1 MKRIR
6 KQKIMKNL
14 LKFIGLAFL
23 TITLAFTNVDKR
35 TIVIDVSH
43 GGQDSGVSI
52 EGANEKEITL
62 NIANKIKQLN
72 KNSNI
77 EIVLTRDSD
86 KFMTLIERTEFINKL
101 KPEFVI
107 SIHANSSKKETVN
120 GIEIYISDNNKE
132 KEKSKELAS
141 KIKTAF
147 NNQKSEIKKANFYLL
162 ENVAYPIAILEVGF
176 LTNENDRLQ
185 LTSEEGQMK
194 IANTILNMIK

>member
-1 MKRIR
+1 
-6 KQKIMKNL
+6 MKNL

-43 GGQDSGVSI
+43 GGHDSGVSI
-52 EGANEKEITL
+52 EGANEKEIAL
-62 NIANKIKQLN
+62 NIANKIKELN

-86 KFMTLIERTEFINKL
+86 KFLTLNERAEFINEL
-101 KPEFVI
+101 NPEFVI

-120 GIEIYISDNNKE
+120 GMEIYISDNNKE

-147 NNQKSEIKKANFYLL
+147 KNQNPEIKKGNFYLL
-162 ENVAYPIAILEVGF
+162 ENVAYPIVMLEVGY
-176 LTNENDRLQ
+176 LTNENDRIQ